1 MGRTCR
7 DYVCPVCGGTIPK
20 GTDTS
25 ELVIES
31 PEGGSGREG
40 AARLG
45 PKRVYHR
52 DCAIA
57 EDLASKRCRWS
68 KDLWIQRGVT
78 EVVYRIGGKEEVRIP
93 LLSDEKAGSEAWER
107 AVEKYRRIRGLESK
121 GFGIRSDRGRAAE

>member
-7 DYVCPVCGGTIPK
+7 DYVCPVCGRTIPK
-20 GTDTS
+20 GTDDS

-31 PEGGSGREG
+31 PEGGSEREG

-45 PKRVYHR
+45 LKRVYHR

-78 EVVYRIGGKEEVRIP
+78 EVVYRIGGREEVRIP
-93 LLSDEKAGSEAWER
+93 LLSDEEASSEAWER